1 MSFTVN
7 LRLPILAT
15 FADHSNLEKSFSV
28 IKSFV
33 DNLTRLSGSSLAK
46 IAACYSSPSVNPYSL
61 LHWNLVAF
69 CFFFFLSFG
78 VNFVFFLKIFTIER
92 SYFIYYKLQA
102 NNLLPPTLPSFW
114 LRKTNFFCLLPLPT
128 LTLPLSEDE
137 SDKVSNSYGLQ
148 NIFNLLPFS
157 LVHSMIFS
165 SFIEIFSSMFLI

>member
-1 MSFTVN
+1 MLFFSICESIFSTALKLGSF
-7 LRLPILAT
+7 
-15 FADHSNLEKSFSV
+15 
-28 IKSFV
+28 
-33 DNLTRLSGSSLAK
+33 
-46 IAACYSSPSVNPYSL
+46 L
-61 LHWNLVAF
+61 L
-69 CFFFFLSFG
+69 FFLSFG
-78 VNFVFFLKIFTIER
+78 VNFVFFLKIFTTER

-137 SDKVSNSYGLQ
+137 PDKVSNSYGLQ

-165 SFIEIFSSMFLI
+165 SFIEIFSSMFLIFMIFLSKDFHISDSGLLELEIYI